1 VVTIE
6 QRRRRSGPAG
16 SQVGI
21 GVVGIGYWGP
31 KHIRAFSELPQA
43 RVAMV
48 ADVNPARLATTQ
60 AQYRG
65 VRTTTRF
72 DDMLAAPAVQGI
84 VVATPASTHARLVR
98 AALLAGKH
106 VLVEKPLALST
117 ADASDLVG
125 TARAA
130 GRTLMVG
137 HTFLYNP
144 AVRALRELVQDGEL
158 GEIYYAHS
166 QRLNLGLFQR
176 DINVIWDL
184 APHDVSI
191 LMYVLGTHPV
201 AVSARGSAYV
211 QQGIEDVAYLEVAFP
226 ERVRTEI
233 HVSWLDPNKVRRT
246 TIVGSRKMAVYDDLE
261 TLEKI
266 RVYNKGVH
274 APPRTDTF
282 GEFQLSYRYGEI
294 TIPHLASTEPLRLE
308 CEHFLECIQR
318 GVTPLTDGENG
329 LEVVQVL
336 ETAQRSLS
344 NGARLLPV
352 QPITA
357 THGATHSKPLNGPP
371 GALPATTLQPARPHA
386 RDIPDRLRH
395 RI

>member
-1 VVTIE
+1 MLTIE
-6 QRRRRSGPAG
+6 DRRRRPRPAG

-31 KHIRAFSELPQA
+31 KHIRAFSELPRA
-43 RVAMV
+43 RLAMV
-48 ADVNPARLATTQ
+48 ADLNPARLATTQ

-72 DDMLAAPAVQGI
+72 DDMLAAPEVQGI
-84 VVATPASTHARLVR
+84 VVATPASTHAHLVR

-117 ADASDLVG
+117 ADARDLVCM
-125 TARAA
+125 ARAA

-158 GEIYYAHS
+158 GEIYYAYS

-308 CEHFLECIQR
+308 CEHFLECIEH
-318 GVTPLTDGENG
+318 GVTPLTDGANG

-344 NGARLLPV
+344 DGARLLPV

-357 THGATHSKPLNGPP
+357 TNGATPGKPVNGHTTALSPV
-371 GALPATTLQPARPHA
+371 GAPRGA
-386 RDIPDRLRH
+386 D
-395 RI
+395 

>member
-1 VVTIE
+1 VLTIGRP
-6 QRRRRSGPAG
+6 RRPGKAESE
-16 SQVGI
+16 VGI
-21 GVVGIGYWGP
+21 GVVGAGYWGP
-31 KHIRAFSELPQA
+31 KHIRTFGELPQA

-48 ADVNPARLATTQ
+48 ADLDRARLAKIH

-65 VRTTTRF
+65 ARTTTRF
-72 DDMLAAPAVQGI
+72 DDLLAAPEVHAI
-84 VVATPASTHARLVR
+84 VVATPPSTHARLAR

-117 ADASDLVG
+117 MEAAELVG
-125 TARAA
+125 TARAV
-130 GRTLMVG
+130 GRVLMVG

-176 DINVIWDL
+176 DVNVIWDL

-191 LMYVLGTHPV
+191 LMYVLGARPV
-201 AVSARGSAYV
+201 AVSARGGAYV
-211 QQGIEDVAYLEVAFP
+211 QPGIEDVAYLELAFP
-226 ERVRTEI
+226 DQVRTEI

-246 TIVGSRKMAVYDDLE
+246 TIVGSRKMAVYDDVE

-294 TIPHLASTEPLRLE
+294 TIPYLASTEPLRLE
-308 CEHFLECIQR
+308 CEHFLECIQH
-318 GVTPLTDGENG
+318 GATPLTDGQHG
-329 LEVVQVL
+329 LEVVRVL
-336 ETAQRSLS
+336 ETAQSSLAK
-344 NGARLLPV
+344 GARLLPV
-352 QPITA
+352 RPVPVA
-357 THGATHSKPLNGPP
+357 NGATHAHRLDGRTAVPAPLAGRQR
-371 GALPATTLQPARPHA
+371 AV
-386 RDIPDRLRH
+386 
-395 RI
+395 